1 MEDYEILALLLRRDA
16 AAVDAM
22 QEKYSALLRALAG
35 RILYDARDAEECVND
50 ALLQAWHVIP
60 PQQPRSLPAFLSVLV
75 RQGALDRRR
84 RQTAEKR
91 GGTEYDLSLD
101 ELADCVGGK
110 EADLSLDELALTQAI
125 EGYLCTI
132 SPTMRSAFVRRYFAA
147 ESVAEI
153 AEALHCSQSK
163 VKSMLLRTRNGLR
176 SYLEKE
182 GFDL

>member
-1 MEDYEILALLLRRDA
+1 MLA
-16 AAVDAM
+16 
-22 QEKYSALLRALAG
+22 
-35 RILYDARDAEECVND
+35 
-50 ALLQAWHVIP
+50 
-60 PQQPRSLPAFLSVLV
+60 

-110 EADLSLDELALTQAI
+110 EADLSELALTQAI

-132 SPTMRSAFVRRYFAA
+132 SAAMRSAFVRRYFAA
-147 ESVAEI
+147 ESVTEI
-153 AEALHCSQSK
+153 AAALHCSQSK

-176 SYLEKE
+176 SYLKKE

>member
-1 MEDYEILALLLRRDA
+1 MEDHKILALLNCRDTS
-16 AAVDAM
+16 AVDAM
-22 QEKYSALLRALAG
+22 QEKYGALLRALAG

-50 ALLQAWHVIP
+50 ALLQAWRVIP

-101 ELADCVGGK
+101 ELADCVDGK
-110 EADLSLDELALTQAI
+110 EADLSLNELALAQAI
-125 EGYLCTI
+125 EGYLRTV
-132 SPTMRSAFVRRYFAA
+132 SETMRSAFIRRYFAA

-163 VKSMLLRTRNGLR
+163 IKSMLLRTRNGLR

>member
-1 MEDYEILALLLRRDA
+1 MEDHEILALLARRDA

-22 QEKYSALLRALAG
+22 QEKYGALLRALAR

-60 PQQPRSLPAFLSVLV
+60 PQQPRSLPAFLSVLA

-110 EADLSLDELALTQAI
+110 EADLSELALTQAI
-125 EGYLCTI
+125 EGYLRTI
-132 SPTMRSAFVRRYFAA
+132 SAAMRSAFVRRYFAA
-147 ESVAEI
+147 ESVTEI
-153 AEALHCSQSK
+153 AAALHCSQSK

-176 SYLEKE
+176 SYLKKE